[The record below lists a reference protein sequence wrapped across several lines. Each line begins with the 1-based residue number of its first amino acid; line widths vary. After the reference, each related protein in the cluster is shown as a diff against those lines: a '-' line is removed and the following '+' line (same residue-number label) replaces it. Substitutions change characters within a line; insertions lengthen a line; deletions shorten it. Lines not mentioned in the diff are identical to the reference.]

1 MNKPNGMTLIT
12 PEMAEDFLE
21 ALPVGKFH
29 GVGRVTKEKMNLLGI
44 EKGADLKKWQE
55 VDLIKHFGKA
65 GSHYYHIVRGIDERS
80 VQNDHVRKSFGA
92 ERTFSTDY
100 NDWTLLKTELEGIAN
115 KVSERMEKKSVK
127 GKTISLKLRYD
138 NFETITRA
146 LTLSFYTST
155 KEVLLEQSVQLM
167 EQTQAGDRKVRLL
180 GISVSNL
187 DSEKKEE
194 SGIQLKFDFMKR
206 ESVER

>member
-1 MNKPNGMTLIT
+1 
-12 PEMAEDFLE
+12 
-21 ALPVGKFH
+21 
-29 GVGRVTKEKMNLLGI
+29 
-44 EKGADLKKWQE
+44 
-55 VDLIKHFGKA
+55 
-65 GSHYYHIVRGIDERS
+65 
-80 VQNDHVRKSFGA
+80 
-92 ERTFSTDY
+92 
-100 NDWTLLKTELEGIAN
+100 LEGIAD

-146 LTLSFYTST
+146 LTLSYYTSA
-155 KEVLLEQSVQLM
+155 KEILLEQAVQLM

-194 SGIQLKFDFMKR
+194 TGIQLKFDFMKTGI
-206 ESVER
+206 S